1 MNKSICVVIGCLL
14 MTGCLTPNLTIKDHR
29 ASFLFDNAGTRVMNI
44 LAHNISDSQFEGTL
58 NRCIGNGDKLVYL
71 FTAYNK
77 GDGPGTTS
85 FYIDDKFN
93 GTIDNNKVKLMQK
106 RMKKIKDKKLSI
118 VAWMFAD
125 DNTRNVNFKD
135 TAALKNCLKTA
146 INKFDSYISEYVVAL
161 EADEY
166 LSSGQVEELAAYI
179 KKETGKPVGSHQVP
193 GKYNYSANKS
203 IDKHYHQ
210 YGFNKSNSYIEKQT
224 KLIKAALNKPVVAA
238 EYDMSSDSAGA
249 KSRGDAA
256 MKGGASG
263 TGNGRN

>member
-1 MNKSICVVIGCLL
+1 MSWFSNVIDFISGIFGGSSCAK
-14 MTGCLTPNLTIKDHR
+14 IKDHR

-44 LAHNISDSQFEGTL
+44 LAHNIDDNKFNGTL
-58 NRCIGNGDKLVYL
+58 NRCISNKDKVVYL
-71 FTAYNK
+71 YVAYNN

-85 FYIDDKFN
+85 MYVDDTFN
-93 GTIDNNKVKLMQK
+93 GTIDKNKVKLMQK
-106 RMKKIKDKKLSI
+106 RMKTIVDKDLCI
-118 VAWMFAD
+118 VAWLFAD

-135 TAALKNCLKTA
+135 TAALKNYAKNV
-146 INKFDSYISEYVVAL
+146 IDQFNSYISEYVVAL

-166 LSSGQVEELAAYI
+166 LSSGQVEELAALI
-179 KKETGKPVGSHQVP
+179 KKETGKPVGSHQTP

-210 YGFNKSNSYIEKQT
+210 YGFNKSNSYIEQQT
-224 KLIKAALNKPVVAA
+224 SAVKAALNKPVIAA
-238 EYDMSSDSAGA
+238 EYDMSSDSAAA
-249 KSRGDAA
+249 KARGDAA